1 MGLRVHD
8 VERAR
13 ADRDLYAELRTLTVP
28 IAEEWIE
35 QSLKRATASAAT
47 DLFAKEFE
55 GVRALL
61 ASEEALSY
69 GVALRAEEPAVPGP
83 GLPRARVFKGLE
95 PVLEEAVATQID
107 RELVKTLAAEF
118 ADGLWSGLLRQMRLS
133 ADGGLVGRHNLVP
146 VEEQRWTPF
155 WEGIAHFGV
164 EAVQVQAIVKDVFEQ
179 LAERPQTTDYVVLP
193 LGLKIRVSMLK
204 DLLRKAN
211 AEADAGLWSLSTFER
226 FLETASKPL
235 PDRAGLRRR

>member
-8 VERAR
+8 VDRAR

-28 IAEEWIE
+28 FAQEWIE

-47 DLFAKEFE
+47 DLFAREFE

-69 GVALRAEEPAVPGP
+69 GVALRAEEPPVPGP
-83 GLPRARVFKGLE
+83 GLARARVFKGLE
-95 PVLEEAVATQID
+95 PVLEEAVAAQTD
-107 RELVKTLAAEF
+107 RELVQTLAVEF

-133 ADGGLVGRHNLVP
+133 ADGGLVGRHSLVP
-146 VEEQRWTPF
+146 MEQQRWAPF

-164 EAVQVQAIVKDVFEQ
+164 EPAQVQAIVKDVFEQ
-179 LAERPQTTDYVVLP
+179 LVQRPQTTDYVALP
-193 LGLKIRVSMLK
+193 LGLKIRVSVLK

-211 AEADAGLWSLSTFER
+211 AEADAGLLSRATFER

-235 PDRAGLRRR
+235 PDKEA